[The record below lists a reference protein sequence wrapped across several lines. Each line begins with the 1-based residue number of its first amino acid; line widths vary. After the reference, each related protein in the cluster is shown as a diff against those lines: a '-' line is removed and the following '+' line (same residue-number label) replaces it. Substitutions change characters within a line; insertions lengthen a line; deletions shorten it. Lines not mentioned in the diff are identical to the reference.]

1 MECVSACFG
10 AVVGIAL
17 LFQQI
22 IAHVHLSILKF
33 VSSRRTGC
41 CCNKYI
47 KSCNYYSKDSNSYRL
62 TGYKISYRLVVNYN
76 LSIYNDEIIRIKSK
90 GKIKITEEVK
100 IILRDVPSFIK
111 VNKVTTCD
119 PIYIYITGLFARVQQ
134 TLISIE
140 HKNGHSY
147 ASVQTAVCCYRD
159 PCHSSQTVGYVCTRL
174 FFPPRAGNGADR
186 SQRYNTDEIS

>member
-1 MECVSACFG
+1 MVKRYIRLKWLYITDINTKVEFKPEFGANGWFYKVVSSSWRNVGQFSSMECVSACFG

-33 VSSRRTGC
+33 VSSSGTGC

-90 GKIKITEEVK
+90 GKNH
-100 IILRDVPSFIK
+100 R
-111 VNKVTTCD
+111 
-119 PIYIYITGLFARVQQ
+119 G
-134 TLISIE
+134 
-140 HKNGHSY
+140 
-147 ASVQTAVCCYRD
+147 
-159 PCHSSQTVGYVCTRL
+159 SQNYFERC
-174 FFPPRAGNGADR
+174 
-186 SQRYNTDEIS
+186 S